1 MKLNVEKHA
10 RKFMWALDRGAKTD
24 LPKTEDEYIALA
36 ASILR
41 PIIRKVLDESV
52 ERGSSAEEELFALPE
67 REDPRI
73 DPDTAHEE
81 IEREGD
87 FEDYAHL
94 IIQEDKNG

>member
-1 MKLNVEKHA
+1 MAMPE
-10 RKFMWALDRGAKTD
+10 G
-24 LPKTEDEYIALA
+24 
-36 ASILR
+36 
-41 PIIRKVLDESV
+41 
-52 ERGSSAEEELFALPE
+52 LFALPE

>member
-1 MKLNVEKHA
+1 MSCT
-10 RKFMWALDRGAKTD
+10 MD
-24 LPKTEDEYIALA
+24 
-36 ASILR
+36 
-41 PIIRKVLDESV
+41 
-52 ERGSSAEEELFALPE
+52 EELFAMPE
-67 REDPRI
+67 RVDPRV

>member
-1 MKLNVEKHA
+1 M
-10 RKFMWALDRGAKTD
+10 
-24 LPKTEDEYIALA
+24 P
-36 ASILR
+36 
-41 PIIRKVLDESV
+41 
-52 ERGSSAEEELFALPE
+52 EELFALSE

-94 IIQEDKNG
+94 MIIQEDKNG